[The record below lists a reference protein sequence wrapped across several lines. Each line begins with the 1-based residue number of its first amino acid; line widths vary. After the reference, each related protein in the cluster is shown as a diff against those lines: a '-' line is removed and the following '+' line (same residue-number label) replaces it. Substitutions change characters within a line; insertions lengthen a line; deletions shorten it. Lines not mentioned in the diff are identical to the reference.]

1 MKFIFE
7 QRTRDYYEVEAE
19 TEDEA
24 REIVYSGEVMVSNT
38 KYEELNLIKTEGE
51 AQ

>member
-19 TEDEA
+19 TEEEA
-24 REIVYSGEVMVSNT
+24 RELVESGEVMVCNT
-38 KYEELNLIKTEGE
+38 KYEDFNLIGE